1 MIWIASTLEGSGLIN
16 NTKSFCTIMRHHQL
30 LNGLS
35 LRWDKSYDEL
45 INVCNISLGINV
57 YFCASATFGISRFLI
72 VQSWEFHGRLEV
84 S

>member
-1 MIWIASTLEGSGLIN
+1 
-16 NTKSFCTIMRHHQL
+16 MRHHQL

-57 YFCASATFGISRFLI
+57 YFCARATLGIFMGFKLCS
-72 VQSWEFHGRLEV
+72 HGNFMGD
-84 S
+84 

>member
-1 MIWIASTLEGSGLIN
+1 
-16 NTKSFCTIMRHHQL
+16 MRHHQL

-84 S
+84 SWPIKYMLGSNSLFRGHEMYQFK